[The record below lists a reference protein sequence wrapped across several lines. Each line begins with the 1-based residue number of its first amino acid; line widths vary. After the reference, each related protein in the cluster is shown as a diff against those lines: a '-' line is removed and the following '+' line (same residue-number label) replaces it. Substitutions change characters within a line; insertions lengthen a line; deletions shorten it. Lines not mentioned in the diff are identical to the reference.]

1 MTATVILHP
10 ASRGLYSDCMTTT
23 LQKWGNSQGIRLP
36 KPLLKALGLKESARI
51 QLELDPERG
60 AIVLTAVKSPRKIR
74 GRHRIEDLVAA
85 MPRKYK
91 PEEFGWEVSG
101 KEVW

>member
-1 MTATVILHP
+1 MHR
-10 ASRGLYSDCMTTT
+10 ASRWLYALSMITT

-36 KPLLKALGLKESARI
+36 KPLLNALGLKESSEV
-51 QLELDPERG
+51 QLALDAERG
-60 AIVLTAVKSPRKIR
+60 AIVLTPARPGRRKL
-74 GRHRIEDLVAA
+74 GRRRIEDLVAA

-91 PEEFGWEVSG
+91 AEEFGWGTSG

>member
-1 MTATVILHP
+1 
-10 ASRGLYSDCMTTT
+10 MTTT

-36 KPLLKALGLKESARI
+36 KPLIEALHLEESAEVN
-51 QLELDPERG
+51 LTLDPKRN
-60 AIVLTAVKSPRKIR
+60 AIVITAVRPERKTR

-91 PEEFGWEVSG
+91 AEEFGWGVSG
-101 KEVW
+101 REVW